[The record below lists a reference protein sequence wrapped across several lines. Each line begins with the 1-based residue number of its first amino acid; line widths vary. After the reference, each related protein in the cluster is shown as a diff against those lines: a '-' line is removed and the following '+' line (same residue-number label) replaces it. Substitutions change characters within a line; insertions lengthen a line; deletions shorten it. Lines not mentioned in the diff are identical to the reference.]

1 MLSWIPLLGP
11 IIQGLMTT
19 GSSIYMKYKDTELGK
34 LQTNRTNDLEEAKV
48 AAQIIRDTNDDITLR
63 IIRDAAL
70 VFPVLWGALIGWDT
84 IVAKNY
90 RWLMFGVENYPE
102 SVQYI
107 PYMAY
112 VFLFGVIGMNV
123 WKRK

>member
-1 MLSWIPLLGP
+1 
-11 IIQGLMTT
+11 MTT

-34 LQTNRTNDLEEAKV
+34 LQTNRTNDLEEARV
-48 AAQIIRDTNDDITLR
+48 SAQIIRDTNDDICLR

-70 VFPVLWGALIGWDT
+70 VMPVAWGALIGWDT
-84 IVAKNY
+84 IMAKNY

>member
-1 MLSWIPLLGP
+1 MFWLPVIGP

-34 LQTNRTNDLEEAKV
+34 LQTNRTNDVEEAKV
-48 AAQIIRDTNDDITLR
+48 AAQIIRDTNDDIALR
-63 IIRDAAL
+63 ILRDTAL
-70 VFPVLWGALIGWDT
+70 VMPVGWGALIGWDT
-84 IVAKNY
+84 IVAK
-90 RWLMFGVENYPE
+90 RFPDMMFHVVNYPDA
-102 SVQYI
+102 VGYL

-112 VFLFGVIGMNV
+112 AFLFGVLGLNI